1 MVIFNKTYKKVITYL
16 VCNVIIWLKKSV
28 VNIMYVINIMLVDDD
43 SYDSLLKEN
52 NALKETIRNLQ
63 CSDLNEK
70 IDSFVDNWFEKHKD
84 DIDIGRM
91 CLLNVFGKE
100 YEIDILPDIMEK
112 AIYKKCIKIIIS
124 LMSSSLAIE

>member
-1 MVIFNKTYKKVITYL
+1 MYL

-52 NALKETIRNLQ
+52 ESLKETIRNLQ

>member
-1 MVIFNKTYKKVITYL
+1 MVIFHKTYKNVIKCL

-28 VNIMYVINIMLVDDD
+28 VNIIYVINIMLVDDD

-52 NALKETIRNLQ
+52 ESLKETIRNLR